1 MDLFRYIVRF
11 LYKIRW
17 YLIILPLIA
26 LIVAWFMTR
35 NMERVYDTNTTIYTG
50 MITGY
55 NIEGGTGNASQ
66 DTIKVTNSPEPGSL
80 EVTKTV
86 SGTDAKG
93 TYSIAVKDSNGHYYA
108 LDGTD
113 KGTEVFYVSFSKDST
128 QKWNN
133 LPAGKYTVEEQDA
146 SVNGYT
152 WRVTGTGEVE
162 VPVGGNAE
170 AEVTNIYEEQPE
182 TGKIIVKK
190 TFKGV
195 TGDDLTALQ
204 NGLTI
209 TITGMG
215 IGGTDNNTLELHW
228 SDVQGEGKTIDNL
241 PLNEKYQITESIT
254 GDDATAVLAK
264 YEQVT
269 SGADASVTSL
279 ANVEPTIE
287 GETKELINS
296 YEPKTTDFEFS
307 KIWND
312 IGSQPTTWPTG
323 ATITVTMN
331 AYTDTSQKAI
341 DDVQVTL
348 SADGSAAGVTPAW
361 TATTSAEGT
370 VTTFK
375 VEGLPK
381 YKDGIE
387 LHYYLIETQVTGYK
401 EPSYADK
408 DGNGLINVG
417 KATNGQ
423 QIINT
428 PEGGYELPSTG
439 GSGTRLFTILGT
451 ILILGAGVL
460 LWRRRRL
467 I

>member
-1 MDLFRYIVRF
+1 
-11 LYKIRW
+11 
-17 YLIILPLIA
+17 
-26 LIVAWFMTR
+26 MT
-35 NMERVYDTNTTIYTG
+35 
-50 MITGY
+50 
-55 NIEGGTGNASQ
+55 GTGTEA
-66 DTIKVTNSPEPGSL
+66 DPYVWI
-80 EVTKTV
+80 
-86 SGTDAKG
+86 
-93 TYSIAVKDSNGHYYA
+93 
-108 LDGTD
+108 LDNVPV
-113 KGTEVFYVSFSKDST
+113 GTEVTFTESG
-128 QKWNN
+128 
-133 LPAGKYTVEEQDA
+133 ATVDGA
-146 SVNGYT
+146 T
-152 WRVTGTGEVE
+152 
-162 VPVGGNAE
+162 
-170 AEVTNIYEEQPE
+170 
-182 TGKIIVKK
+182 
-190 TFKGV
+190 
-195 TGDDLTALQ
+195 
-204 NGLTI
+204 LTI
-209 TITGMG
+209 TAN
-215 IGGTDNNTLELHW
+215 GTA
-228 SDVQGEGKTIDNL
+228 VAEGST
-241 PLNEKYQITESIT
+241 T
-254 GDDATAVLAK
+254 ATANATSAKVETGGEYPTATFVNK
-264 YEQVT
+264 YEQ
-269 SGADASVTSL
+269 
-279 ANVEPTIE
+279 
-287 GETKELINS
+287 
-296 YEPKTTDFEFS
+296 TTDFEFS

-439 GSGTRLFTILGT
+439 GPGTRLFTILGS